1 MATEREKNVKKNQL
15 LFKVIAILIPSIFL
29 FFIGNTWANS
39 EPLKGWHE
47 WESKD
52 NVPLDKTWTIEF
64 NQVVDEESIQGE
76 SIFIENAQLEKI
88 ENEISIDESGN
99 KVVIK
104 PPTEGY
110 QSDETYTLYINSQIS
125 SYSES
130 FLKQPIKMKFSTI
143 STIPPFEP
151 RDDSSNTVEVTEAV
165 EEVAES
171 SFLTIAES
179 YVQLEEADA
188 QQLETGDIFFLPATE
203 ESPFG
208 QARKVTKKT
217 NEDGIV
223 TVHTEKPA
231 LEEIISDM
239 DLSQTIPVSA
249 EDFIINPELVDD
261 SGEFQMAS
269 KNGCKK
275 KGSIEICTTKNGDV
289 SIKLKDLKLKEI
301 HTALNGELE
310 LISPHVNVDIESK
323 KFLGL
328 PYKFEF
334 NRIEFVAEEKLDFQ
348 LHSELS
354 GAKSE
359 TIELASVPVPFA
371 GFPKAGVNVV
381 ISLTVSANGKVSL
394 DYSLEQSFSIKAGVK
409 NNKDREKLEPF
420 SDIDFTFN
428 QDLDLQGEA
437 NLDIGLESGVY
448 LLVGDISL
456 VDLTVTVAAENEL
469 KGKMVDLSDNDEFN
483 PSGCFR
489 LDSQVYAI
497 GEFSFGEEIDTKWF
511 GKVGKEYQADLFN
524 KKLFSGELGNCSYSS
539 LQLIPKVKS
548 LEPGKEGVFE
558 VSGKVQN
565 FDRTLKNLT
574 IPSEYVTFTSKNT
587 DLITINENGTYK
599 VSPNAKHGDKATLKV
614 VYTDPVNGKT
624 VSKDLKIEIREQLL
638 KFESDLL
645 GYSMFVDS
653 KALERMKV
661 EERTVKG
668 SEEQGQ
674 YLATAFFLPD
684 EEIKKED
691 VFVGGIL
698 RYTHEQWENHF
709 STNPASSKIA
719 ETEHWIY
726 AYNEPRESPYEGNFL
741 WKLTSQANKY
751 TSTQNKLKQA
761 TRTIKV
767 FTEDVPDK
775 PEEPVDEEEDQP
787 GLIADLNL
795 EKVIRKHINKPEG
808 DITKEDMLRLT
819 HFGISRYPEPIKNL
833 SGIEHAINLEYLYID
848 SHEISDITPLS
859 HLTNLN
865 YLHLDFNEI
874 SDISP
879 LSQLT
884 NLETLELNGNQIRDL
899 SPLSSLTNLEALYLM
914 RNQISDLTP
923 LSDLTNLKTL
933 YLNINQISDLT
944 ALNRLT
950 NLTTLNLT
958 GNQISNIDT
967 LKSLTSLVTLRLID
981 NQISNITA
989 LSILT
994 SLEELSLDRNNVS
1007 DLSSLSRLTKLREL
1021 SLVENQIS
1029 DVGPLGNLMNIDT
1042 INLSLNQ
1049 ISDVSP
1055 LGNLVN
1061 VKSLNLVMNQISD
1074 IVPLKNLTKL
1084 EQLFLGGNPI
1094 KDPTILHELQ
1104 GKGIY
1109 VTHELVNRF

>member
-1 MATEREKNVKKNQL
+1 MKAAKKVMIN
-15 LFKVIAILIPSIFL
+15 
-29 FFIGNTWANS
+29 
-39 EPLKGWHE
+39 
-47 WESKD
+47 
-52 NVPLDKTWTIEF
+52 
-64 NQVVDEESIQGE
+64 
-76 SIFIENAQLEKI
+76 
-88 ENEISIDESGN
+88 
-99 KVVIK
+99 

-110 QSDETYTLYINSQIS
+110 QSDETYTLYISSQIS

-130 FLKQPIKMKFSTI
+130 YLKQPIKMKFSTI

-249 EDFIINPELVDD
+249 EDFIINPELVRWLP
-261 SGEFQMAS
+261 GEFQIVS

-289 SIKLKDLKLKEI
+289 SINLKDLKLKKL
-301 HTALNGELE
+301 HTTLNGELE

-334 NRIEFVAEEKLDFQ
+334 NRIEFAAEEKLDFQ

-359 TIELASVPVPFA
+359 TIKLASVPVPFA
-371 GFPKAGVNVV
+371 GFPKAGVNAV

-420 SDIDFTFN
+420 SDIDFTFD

-437 NLDIGLESGVY
+437 NLDISLESGVY

-456 VDLTVTVAAENEL
+456 VDLTVTVAAENGL

-524 KKLFSGELGNCSYSS
+524 KKLFSGELGNCSYRS
-539 LQLIPKVKS
+539 LQFIPKVKS

-587 DLITINENGTYK
+587 DLITINENGKYK

-624 VSKDLKIEIREQLL
+624 VSKDLKIEIREKFL
-638 KFESDLL
+638 KFKSDLL

-661 EERTVKG
+661 EEGTVKG
-668 SEEQGQ
+668 SEEQG
-674 YLATAFFLPD
+674 
-684 EEIKKED
+684 
-691 VFVGGIL
+691 
-698 RYTHEQWENHF
+698 
-709 STNPASSKIA
+709 
-719 ETEHWIY
+719 
-726 AYNEPRESPYEGNFL
+726 
-741 WKLTSQANKY
+741 
-751 TSTQNKLKQA
+751 
-761 TRTIKV
+761 
-767 FTEDVPDK
+767 
-775 PEEPVDEEEDQP
+775 
-787 GLIADLNL
+787 
-795 EKVIRKHINKPEG
+795 
-808 DITKEDMLRLT
+808 
-819 HFGISRYPEPIKNL
+819 
-833 SGIEHAINLEYLYID
+833 AI
-848 SHEISDITPLS
+848 
-859 HLTNLN
+859 
-865 YLHLDFNEI
+865 
-874 SDISP
+874 
-879 LSQLT
+879 
-884 NLETLELNGNQIRDL
+884 
-899 SPLSSLTNLEALYLM
+899 
-914 RNQISDLTP
+914 
-923 LSDLTNLKTL
+923 
-933 YLNINQISDLT
+933 
-944 ALNRLT
+944 
-950 NLTTLNLT
+950 
-958 GNQISNIDT
+958 
-967 LKSLTSLVTLRLID
+967 
-981 NQISNITA
+981 
-989 LSILT
+989 
-994 SLEELSLDRNNVS
+994 
-1007 DLSSLSRLTKLREL
+1007 
-1021 SLVENQIS
+1021 
-1029 DVGPLGNLMNIDT
+1029 LGNSIF
-1042 INLSLNQ
+1042 S
-1049 ISDVSP
+1049 S
-1055 LGNLVN
+1055 
-1061 VKSLNLVMNQISD
+1061 
-1074 IVPLKNLTKL
+1074 
-1084 EQLFLGGNPI
+1084 
-1094 KDPTILHELQ
+1094 
-1104 GKGIY
+1104 
-1109 VTHELVNRF
+1109 